1 MSKTII
7 VSNRLPVKISN
18 LDNSFKFSSTSGG
31 LATGMSSIHKSNKFL
46 WIGWPGIEKKSL
58 DKDQLNKAKKLLFEK
73 NYIPVFLNKKEI
85 NDFYYGLSNKA
96 LWPLFHYFIEYSVF
110 NRNHW
115 ESYVNVNQKFAN
127 KVIQNSE
134 KDDIVWIHD
143 YQLLLCPKMIRDK
156 RPDLKI
162 AFFLHIPFPSFE
174 IFRIFPWR
182 EKLLDGIIGSDLVGF
197 HTYDYVRH
205 FLSSVKRILK
215 YDVIFNRISIGQRE
229 ILVDTFPMGIDYEKF
244 NDAAK
249 NRLKQIKSQKSQ
261 LRTQLELHKK
271 SAKDGKII
279 LSIDRLDYT
288 KGVINRIKSFE
299 IFLTKYPEYRGKV
312 RLLMLTVPSRSDVE
326 DYKKLK
332 KQTDEI
338 VGRVNGKFA
347 SVNWTPIW
355 YYYRFMS
362 FDDLIDLYTISDV
375 AMITPVRDG
384 MNLVAKE
391 FVATRVK
398 GDGVLILSEMAGASK
413 ELYESL
419 TVNPF
424 DLNDM
429 SDKIYKAVK
438 MPLDEQI
445 KRNRSMQKRLKR
457 YTVSYWANDF
467 INNLLLKSNSSLSED
482 THLLNKIE
490 KNKIIKR
497 LKEKGDKLVIL
508 DYDGT
513 ISEFK
518 DNPELALPSESLK
531 QILKKLS
538 NIDNIDLCIVSG
550 RDKKFLEKNLNNLN
564 IDLVAEHGH
573 FLMTR
578 NNKWRKIGNFD
589 RVFLNEIYSIL
600 QSFSDKTPGT
610 FTEKKESGLVW
621 HFRKSDPELAS
632 ERVVEIKTVLDSL
645 LTDQYHILNLDKALE
660 ITSRKY
666 DKGTAVNELMSRKDY
681 DFILCLGDDVTDE
694 NMFKVLPKNSKSIKV
709 GVKQSAAK
717 LFIKDV
723 NGVLEFL
730 DEIVQKLS
738 KN

>member
-31 LATGMSSIHKSNKFL
+31 LATGMSSIHKSKKFL

-115 ESYVNVNQKFAN
+115 ESYVSVNQKFAN

-182 EKLLDGIIGSDLVGF
+182 EKLLDGILGSDLVGF

-467 INNLLLKSNSSLSED
+467 MNNLLLKSYSSFSED
-482 THLLNKIE
+482 TGLLNKIE

-497 LKEKGDKLVIL
+497 LKEKGDKLIIL

-538 NIDNIDLCIVSG
+538 SIDNIDLCIVSG

-573 FLMTR
+573 FLMSR
-578 NNKWRKIGNFD
+578 NKRWRRIGNFD

-709 GVKQSAAK
+709 GVKQSAAN

-723 NGVLEFL
+723 DGVLEFL
-730 DEIVQKLS
+730 DEIAQKLS